1 MRDSGGAGAAAR
13 VRRLLADEGVRA
25 RDVVPLP
32 GDRRG
37 SRPWRVTTEDGRCLF
52 VKLTAGRQPDAGRL
66 RRWYR
71 RLRYRHLP
79 DGPPYATAAQKAE
92 HEAELLRRA
101 AQAGVRVPEVRNV
114 ASGPAGEG
122 LLVEE
127 FVPGRPLDALRPGD
141 LGADAIADVW
151 RQLALLHRAG
161 LAHQDLRGSSVLVTD
176 SAARLVGLAAATD
189 RATPEQRAR
198 DLVEPLVLLAAL
210 AGVRPAVAAA
220 VTQLG
225 ATAVADC
232 LPWLQTALLSRP
244 ARRRLHDRSGLL
256 DELREEIARRCP
268 GYPAKPARVVRFTG
282 RDLVLVTMLG
292 VLGYLLVAQVRQV
305 TMAVGALRHATPWAV
320 AGSLLAAAAAYPISA
335 LALRLAAPGRIP
347 LGTTTA
353 VQVASAFVNRLA
365 PGAVGGVALSLR
377 YLRRQRLPLPVAA
390 TAIAVDR
397 AAGVVAFALLLPIL
411 VPFVPGSA
419 RHLGSAAAGRGRG
432 LLLVAL
438 ALLALAVVAFGVRRW
453 RARLRQARR
462 QALDALRLLAR
473 SGRMLRLLP
482 VGVALTLAY
491 GAALWLALLAV
502 GLPPA
507 PALIAPVVLVSA
519 LGEGVASVAP
529 TPSGLGA
536 TEAALVSGLLLY
548 GVPVHTAVAGV
559 LIYRLATFWL
569 PVLPG
574 YVALR
579 LLVRW
584 RAV

>member
-1 MRDSGGAGAAAR
+1 MRDSGGAGSAAR
-13 VRRLLADEGVRA
+13 VRQLLADRRVAVRA
-25 RDVVPLP
+25 LEPLP

-37 SRPWRVTTEDGRCLF
+37 SRPWRVTTDDGRCLF
-52 VKLTAGRQPDAGRL
+52 VKLTAGRQRDAGRL

-71 RLRYRHLP
+71 RLRYRQLP
-79 DGPPYATAAQKAE
+79 DGPPYSTAAQKAE

-101 AQAGVRVPEVRNV
+101 ARAGVRVPRPVDV
-114 ASGPAGEG
+114 TTGPAGEG

-127 FVPGRPLDALRPGD
+127 FVPGRPLDTLRPGE
-141 LGADAIADVW
+141 LGADALADVW

-161 LAHQDLRGSSVLVTD
+161 LAHQDLRGGCVLVTD

-189 RATPEQRAR
+189 RASPEQRAR
-198 DLVEPLVLLAAL
+198 DLVEPLVTVAAL
-210 AGVRPAVAAA
+210 AGVRPTVAAA
-220 VTQLG
+220 TAHLG
-225 ATAVADC
+225 EAAVADC
-232 LPWLQTALLSRP
+232 LPWLQPVLLSRAGRHALGTQP
-244 ARRRLHDRSGLL
+244 GLF
-256 DELREEIARRCP
+256 DELRDEIVHRCP
-268 GYPAKPARVVRFTG
+268 GRSPRPARVVRFTG
-282 RDLVLVTMLG
+282 RGLLLVVMLG
-292 VLGYLLVAQVRQV
+292 VLGYLVFAQSGQVA
-305 TMAVGALRHATPWAV
+305 MALGALRHAIPWAV
-320 AGSLLAAAAAYPISA
+320 ASSLLAAAATYPISA

-347 LGTTTA
+347 FGATVA

-397 AAGVVAFALLLPIL
+397 ASGVVAFALMLPVL

-419 RHLGSAAAGRGRG
+419 QHLGSAAVGRGRI
-432 LLLVAL
+432 LLLVVL

-453 RARLRQARR
+453 RARVRQARR
-462 QALDALRLLAR
+462 QALEALRLLVR

-502 GLPPA
+502 GLPSA

-579 LLVRW
+579 LLVRR
-584 RAV
+584 RAI